1 MSDIRQLLER
11 QSEWQKR
18 RAGLSW
24 PEKIHMAEAMRE
36 TVLEFQE
43 MRRRL
48 CDSNSVSGNAM
59 ENPKSTP

>member
-18 RAGLSW
+18 RASLSW

-48 CDSNSVSGNAM
+48 CNPTCVSGNAS